1 MLAEEQAAGRHT
13 FFAINL
19 SGAAFSDPDLLQ
31 IMREEFRL
39 LGVRPSDL
47 VIEITET
54 TAIADIQRAQE
65 FIEALRE
72 IGCRFALDDFGSG
85 TSSFYYLKHLAVDY
99 LKIDGELVKGLSGGS
114 PDLHFVRAIVEMC
127 RGLGI
132 RTVAEY
138 VESEELLGVV
148 RGEGVDFA
156 QGYEIGRPLPLEEY
170 MGAATSDARSPSS
183 ATSHPGIRPEP
194 VPRP

>member
-1 MLAEEQAAGRHT
+1 
-13 FFAINL
+13 
-19 SGAAFSDPDLLQ
+19 
-31 IMREEFRL
+31 MRDEFQR

-65 FIEALRE
+65 FIDALRG

-99 LKIDGELVKGLSGGS
+99 LKIDGALVRGLSGGS

-127 RGLGI
+127 KGLGI

-138 VESEELLGVV
+138 VESATLLDVV
-148 RGEGVDFA
+148 RREGVDFA

-170 MGAATSDARSPSS
+170 LGPATSAARSPSS
-183 ATSHPGIRPEP
+183 ATSHPGTRP
-194 VPRP
+194 VPAPRP